1 MDFDPETMRAIT
13 ILISLFLLS
22 GCATLTRSKV
32 GPQVLAAYPY
42 ASDASIP
49 EQGRAGAITRRL
61 MRIAAGTVRKS
72 TRRRRLHDDM
82 DHRTKL
88 GDVLSSMLPGAA
100 PQIR

>member
-1 MDFDPETMRAIT
+1 MRAIT
-13 ILISLFLLS
+13 IMASLLLVV
-22 GCATLTRSKV
+22 GCASITRSRV

-49 EQGRAGAITRRL
+49 LPSAGSAIKRRL
-61 MRIAAGTVRKS
+61 ISIAARTIRKS

-82 DHRTKL
+82 DRRATR
-88 GDVLSSMLPGAA
+88 GDVLSTMLPGAA

>member
-1 MDFDPETMRAIT
+1 MRVIT
-13 ILISLFLLS
+13 IFTSLLLLS
-22 GCATLTRSKV
+22 GCATITRSKV

-49 EQGRAGAITRRL
+49 EQDRPSAITRRL

-82 DHRTKL
+82 DRRTRI
-88 GDVLSSMLPGAA
+88 GDVLSTMLPGAA

>member
-1 MDFDPETMRAIT
+1 MRAIT
-13 ILISLFLLS
+13 ILTSLLLLG
-22 GCATLTRSKV
+22 GCATITRSKV

-49 EQGRAGAITRRL
+49 MPDRASPIKRRL
-61 MRIAAGTVRKS
+61 MRIVAGTVRKS
-72 TRRRRLHDDM
+72 TRRRRLRDDM

>member
-1 MDFDPETMRAIT
+1 MRAIT
-13 ILISLFLLS
+13 MLASLLLLS

-42 ASDASIP
+42 ASDVSIP
-49 EQGRAGAITRRL
+49 LPDRPSPIKRRL
-61 MRIAAGTVRKS
+61 MRLAAGTLRKS

-82 DHRTKL
+82 DRRTKI
-88 GDVLSSMLPGAA
+88 GDVLGTMLPGAA

>member
-1 MDFDPETMRAIT
+1 MRVII
-13 ILISLFLLS
+13 ILTSLLLLS
-22 GCATLTRSKV
+22 GCATIMRSKV

-42 ASDASIP
+42 ASEASIP
-49 EQGRAGAITRRL
+49 EQGRASAITRRL

-82 DHRTKL
+82 DRRTKL
-88 GDVLSSMLPGAA
+88 GDVLSTMLPGAA

>member
-1 MDFDPETMRAIT
+1 MRAIT
-13 ILISLFLLS
+13 ILISLLLLS
-22 GCATLTRSKV
+22 GCATIMRSKV

-49 EQGRAGAITRRL
+49 EPGRASAITRRL

-82 DHRTKL
+82 DRRAKI
-88 GDVLSSMLPGAA
+88 GDVLGTMLPGAA

>member
-1 MDFDPETMRAIT
+1 MRAFT
-13 ILISLFLLS
+13 IFFSLLLL
-22 GCATLTRSKV
+22 GACATLTRSKV

-49 EQGRAGAITRRL
+49 EPGRASAITRRL

-82 DHRTKL
+82 DRRSKI
-88 GDVLSSMLPGAA
+88 GDVLGTMLPGAA
-100 PQIR
+100 PQVR

>member
-1 MDFDPETMRAIT
+1 MRAIT
-13 ILISLFLLS
+13 ILISLLLVS
-22 GCATLTRSKV
+22 GCATITRSRV

-49 EQGRAGAITRRL
+49 EPGRASAITRRL

-72 TRRRRLHDDM
+72 TRRRRLRDDM
-82 DHRTKL
+82 DHRTKI
-88 GDVLSSMLPGAA
+88 GDVLGTMLPGAA

>member
-1 MDFDPETMRAIT
+1 MRAIT
-13 ILISLFLLS
+13 MLTWLLLLS

-42 ASDASIP
+42 ASDVSIP
-49 EQGRAGAITRRL
+49 LPDRPSAIKRRL
-61 MRIAAGTVRKS
+61 MRLAAGTLRKS

-82 DHRTKL
+82 DRRTKI
-88 GDVLSSMLPGAA
+88 GDVLGTMLPGAA

>member
-1 MDFDPETMRAIT
+1 MRAIT
-13 ILISLFLLS
+13 MLTSLLLLS

-42 ASDASIP
+42 ASDVSIP
-49 EQGRAGAITRRL
+49 LPDRPSAIKRRL
-61 MRIAAGTVRKS
+61 MRLAAGTLRKS

-82 DHRTKL
+82 DRRTKI
-88 GDVLSSMLPGAA
+88 GDVLGTMLPGAA

>member
-1 MDFDPETMRAIT
+1 MDFDSETMRAIT
-13 ILISLFLLS
+13 IFISLLLLG

>member
-1 MDFDPETMRAIT
+1 MRAIIIFT
-13 ILISLFLLS
+13 SLLLLS
-22 GCATLTRSKV
+22 GCATITRSKV

-61 MRIAAGTVRKS
+61 LRLAAGTVRKS

-82 DHRTKL
+82 DRRTKL

>member
-1 MDFDPETMRAIT
+1 MRAIT
-13 ILISLFLLS
+13 ILISLLLLG

-42 ASDASIP
+42 ASEASIP
-49 EQGRAGAITRRL
+49 EQGRPSAITRRL
-61 MRIAAGTVRKS
+61 MRIAAGTLRKS

-82 DHRTKL
+82 DRRTKI
-88 GDVLSSMLPGAA
+88 GDVLGTMLPGAA

>member
-1 MDFDPETMRAIT
+1 MRAIT
-13 ILISLFLLS
+13 ILTSLLLLS

-42 ASDASIP
+42 ASDVSIP
-49 EQGRAGAITRRL
+49 LPDRPSAITRRL
-61 MRIAAGTVRKS
+61 MRLAAGTIRKS

-82 DHRTKL
+82 DRRTRI
-88 GDVLSSMLPGAA
+88 GDVLGTMLPGAA